1 MGSVK
6 RKSVDETP
14 SNHTPQPRKQQ
25 KDDTNRLITT
35 NDELD
40 AGVACVHDVSYPEN
54 YVAVLRRPN
63 SEEDSKPAK
72 EFPFTLDPFQF
83 EAINCLNAGESVM
96 VSAHT
101 SAGKTVVA
109 SYAIAMSL
117 RNKQRVIYTSPIKAL
132 SNQKYREFKEEF
144 SDVGLMTGDVTIEP
158 NASCLVMTTEIW
170 RSMQYKGSELTREV
184 AWIIFDEV
192 HYMRDRERGVVWE
205 ESIVMAPQNA
215 RFVFLSATV
224 PNAKE
229 FADWVAKVH
238 QQPCHIVYTD
248 YRPTPLQ
255 HYLFPTGGDGLYL
268 VVDEKGKFRE
278 DSFQKA
284 LNALVPVNEKKDS
297 GKWQKGLVNGRA
309 GEDSD
314 IFKMVK
320 MIIQRQYDP
329 VIIFSFSKRECEFLA
344 MQMAKM
350 DLNDEDEKANTE
362 TIFWSAMD
370 MLSDDDKKL
379 PQVLNMLPLLKRG
392 IGVHHSGLLPILK
405 EVIEILFQ
413 EGLIKCLFATE
424 TFSIG
429 LNMPAKTVVFSNVR
443 KFDGDKFRWLSSGE
457 YIQMSGRAGRR
468 GIDDRGVCILMVDEK
483 LEPSTAK
490 MMVKGSADC
499 LNSAFHLS
507 YNMLLNQLRCEDGD
521 PENLLRNSFYQFQAD
536 RAIPDL
542 ERQMKDLQEERD
554 SIYIEEE
561 DSLENYYTL
570 LQQYKSLKKDVR
582 DIIFSPRYCLPFLQP
597 GRLVCVRC
605 TSNYESSLA
614 FSIEDH
620 VTWGVI
626 VNFQR
631 VKNLSEDDTDK
642 SPEDANYTVDVLTRC
657 AVSKD
662 ELSKK
667 TIKIIPLKEPGEPA
681 VVSVPISQ
689 IDNLS
694 SVRLIIAKDL
704 LPLENRQNT
713 LKKVSEVISRFSN
726 QGIPLLDP
734 EEDMKVQSGSY
745 RKAVRRIEALENLF
759 EKHEVAKSPLIEQK
773 LKVLHKKKQI
783 SAQIKSIKKS
793 MRSSSALAFKDELKA
808 RKRVLRRLGY
818 VTRDD
823 VVELK
828 GKVACEISSADELV
842 LTELMF
848 NGVLKDIKTEEM
860 VSLISCFVWQ
870 EKLQDAPKPR
880 EELDMLFT
888 QLQDTARTVAKVEID
903 VESFVS
909 SFRPDIMEAVYSW
922 AKGSKFYEIM
932 EVTQV
937 FEGSL
942 IRGIRRME
950 EILQQLILA
959 AKSIG
964 EVELEAKFEE
974 AVSKIKRDIV
984 FAASDQGEITSRAI
998 TCHLIQ
1004 QLDSQLALFAGAAKV
1019 DDGQRSAAAAK
1030 VNCDCDSPRRQVP
1043 LDEDGKVEDGW
1054 GLQPERQDTTAMAT
1068 INDWL
1073 GTLAIEAVGCVDQVK
1088 GKNLFIRGT

>member
-1 MGSVK
+1 MGSLK
-6 RKSVDETP
+6 RKSTDGTAAEP
-14 SNHTPQPRKQQ
+14 LPPPKQKQ
-25 KDDTNRLITT
+25 RENESPLPPAN
-35 NDELD
+35 NDEEP
-40 AGVACVHDVSYPEN
+40 VACLHDVSYPEG
-54 YVAVLRRPN
+54 YVPPPPSSSA
-63 SEEDSKPAK
+63 SAPAK
-72 EFPFTLDPFQF
+72 EFPFTLDPFQS
-83 EAINCLNAGESVM
+83 ESINCLENGESVM

-109 SYAIAMSL
+109 LYAIAMSL

-132 SNQKYREFKEEF
+132 SNQKYREFKQEF

-170 RSMQYKGSELTREV
+170 RSMQYKGSEITREV

-205 ESIVMAPQNA
+205 ESIVMAPKKS

-255 HYLFPTGGDGLYL
+255 HYIFPSGGDGLYL

-278 DSFQKA
+278 DSFQKG
-284 LNALVPVNEKKDS
+284 LNSLVPASEGDKKKEN
-297 GKWQKGLVNGRA
+297 GKWQKGLAMGRV
-309 GEDSD
+309 GEESD

-329 VIIFSFSKRECEFLA
+329 VILFSFSKRECEFLA
-344 MQMAKM
+344 MQMAKL
-350 DLNDEDEKANTE
+350 DLNGDDEKVNIE

-370 MLSDDDKKL
+370 ILSDDDKKL
-379 PQVLNMLPLLKRG
+379 PQVSNILPLLKRG

-429 LNMPAKTVVFSNVR
+429 LNMPAKTVVFTNVR

-468 GIDDRGVCILMVDEK
+468 GIDMRGICILMLDDK

-490 MMVKGSADC
+490 MMLKGSADC

-507 YNMLLNQLRCEDGD
+507 YNMLLNQMRCEDGD

-536 RAIPDL
+536 RAIPSLEKEAKDL
-542 ERQMKDLQEERD
+542 EEERD
-554 SIYIEEE
+554 SIVIEEE
-561 DSLENYYTL
+561 DSLKNYYDL

-582 DIIFSPRYCLPFLQP
+582 DILFSPRYCLPFLQAS
-597 GRLVCVRC
+597 RLVCIQC
-605 TSNYESSLA
+605 YKSEEASPS
-614 FSIEDH
+614 FSIKDE

-626 VNFQR
+626 LNFER
-631 VKNLSEDDTDK
+631 VKTVSEDDANRK
-642 SPEDANYTVDVLTRC
+642 PEDADYTVDVLTRC
-657 AVSKD
+657 VVSKD
-662 ELSKK
+662 GIGKK
-667 TIKIIPLKEPGEPA
+667 TIKIVPFKEPGEPV
-681 VVSVPISQ
+681 VVSVPLSQ
-689 IDNLS
+689 IISLS
-694 SVRLIIAKDL
+694 SLKLFTIPKDL
-704 LPLENRQNT
+704 LPLEARENT
-713 LKKVSEVISRFSN
+713 LKKVSEVLSRFAEK
-726 QGIPLLDP
+726 GVPLLDP
-734 EEDMKVQSGSY
+734 EEDMKIQSSSY
-745 RKAVRRIEALENLF
+745 KKVARRIEALESLF
-759 EKHEVAKSPLIEQK
+759 DKHEVAKSPLIEQK
-773 LKVLHKKKQI
+773 LRVLHTKHELTAK
-783 SAQIKSIKKS
+783 IKSIKKS
-793 MRSSSALAFKDELKA
+793 IRSSTVLAFKDELKA

-818 VTRDD
+818 ATSDD

-828 GKVACEISSADELV
+828 GRVASEISSADELT

-848 NGVLKDIKTEEM
+848 NGVLKDVTVEEM
-860 VSLISCFVWQ
+860 VSLLSCFVWQ
-870 EKLQDAPKPR
+870 EKLQNATKPR
-880 EELDMLFT
+880 EELELLFA
-888 QLQDTARTVAKVEID
+888 QLQDTARKVAKVQLECKVQID

-909 SFRPDIMEAVYSW
+909 SFRPDIMEAVYAW

-932 EVTQV
+932 EITQV

-942 IRGIRRME
+942 IRAIRRLE
-950 EILQQLILA
+950 EILQQLIQA

-964 EVELEAKFEE
+964 ETELESKFEE

-984 FAASDQGEITSRAI
+984 FAAS
-998 TCHLIQ
+998 LY
-1004 QLDSQLALFAGAAKV
+1004 L
-1019 DDGQRSAAAAK
+1019 
-1030 VNCDCDSPRRQVP
+1030 
-1043 LDEDGKVEDGW
+1043 
-1054 GLQPERQDTTAMAT
+1054 
-1068 INDWL
+1068 
-1073 GTLAIEAVGCVDQVK
+1073 
-1088 GKNLFIRGT
+1088 

>member
-1 MGSVK
+1 MGSLK
-6 RKSVDETP
+6 RKST
-14 SNHTPQPRKQQ
+14 
-25 KDDTNRLITT
+25 DDTAAEPLPPPKQKQRENDSPLPSAN
-35 NDELD
+35 NDEEPI
-40 AGVACVHDVSYPEN
+40 ACLHDVSYPEG
-54 YVAVLRRPN
+54 YVPPPPSSSA
-63 SEEDSKPAK
+63 SAPAK
-72 EFPFTLDPFQF
+72 EFPFTLDPFQS
-83 EAINCLNAGESVM
+83 ESINCLENGESVM

-109 SYAIAMSL
+109 LYAIAMSL

-132 SNQKYREFKEEF
+132 SNQKYREFKQEF

-170 RSMQYKGSELTREV
+170 RSMQYKGSEITREV

-192 HYMRDRERGVVWE
+192 HYMRDQERGVVWE
-205 ESIVMAPQNA
+205 ESIVMAPKKS

-255 HYLFPTGGDGLYL
+255 HYIFPSGGDGLYL

-278 DSFQKA
+278 DSFQKG
-284 LNALVPVNEKKDS
+284 LNSLVPASEGDKKKEN
-297 GKWQKGLVNGRA
+297 GKWQKGLAMGRV
-309 GEDSD
+309 GEESD

-329 VIIFSFSKRECEFLA
+329 VILFSFSKRECEFLA
-344 MQMAKM
+344 MQMAKL
-350 DLNDEDEKANTE
+350 DLNGDDEKANIE

-370 MLSDDDKKL
+370 ILSDDDKKL
-379 PQVLNMLPLLKRG
+379 PQVSNILPLLKRG

-429 LNMPAKTVVFSNVR
+429 LNMPAKTVVFTNVR

-468 GIDDRGVCILMVDEK
+468 GIDTRGICILMLDDK

-490 MMVKGSADC
+490 MMLKGSADC

-507 YNMLLNQLRCEDGD
+507 YNMLLNQMRCEDGD

-536 RAIPDL
+536 RAIPSLEKEAKDL
-542 ERQMKDLQEERD
+542 EEERD
-554 SIYIEEE
+554 SIVIEEE
-561 DSLENYYTL
+561 DSLKNYYDL

-582 DIIFSPRYCLPFLQP
+582 DILFSPRYCLPFLQAS
-597 GRLVCVRC
+597 RLVCIQC
-605 TSNYESSLA
+605 YKSEEASPS
-614 FSIEDH
+614 FSIKDE

-626 VNFQR
+626 LNFER
-631 VKNLSEDDTDK
+631 VKTVSEDDANRK
-642 SPEDANYTVDVLTRC
+642 PEDADYTVDVLTRC
-657 AVSKD
+657 VVSKD
-662 ELSKK
+662 GIGKK
-667 TIKIIPLKEPGEPA
+667 TIKIVPFKEPGEPV
-681 VVSVPISQ
+681 VVSVPLSQ
-689 IDNLS
+689 IVSLS
-694 SVRLIIAKDL
+694 SLKLFTIPKDL
-704 LPLENRQNT
+704 LPLEARENT
-713 LKKVSEVISRFSN
+713 LKKVLEVLSRFAEK
-726 QGIPLLDP
+726 GVPLLDP
-734 EEDMKVQSGSY
+734 EEDMKIQSSSY
-745 RKAVRRIEALENLF
+745 KKAARRIEALESLF
-759 EKHEVAKSPLIEQK
+759 DKHEVAKSPLIEQK
-773 LKVLHKKKQI
+773 LKVLHTKHELTAK
-783 SAQIKSIKKS
+783 IKSIKKS
-793 MRSSSALAFKDELKA
+793 IRSSTVLAFKDELKA

-818 VTRDD
+818 ATSDD

-828 GKVACEISSADELV
+828 GRVASEISSADELT

-848 NGVLKDIKTEEM
+848 NGVLKDVTVEEM
-860 VSLISCFVWQ
+860 VSLLSCFVWQ
-870 EKLQDAPKPR
+870 EKLQNATKPR
-880 EELDMLFT
+880 EELELLFA
-888 QLQDTARTVAKVEID
+888 QLQDTARKVAKVQLECKVQID

-909 SFRPDIMEAVYSW
+909 SFRPDIMEAVYAW

-932 EVTQV
+932 EITQV

-942 IRGIRRME
+942 IRAIRRLE
-950 EILQQLILA
+950 EILQQLIQA

-964 EVELEAKFEE
+964 ETELESKFEE

-984 FAASDQGEITSRAI
+984 FAAS
-998 TCHLIQ
+998 LY
-1004 QLDSQLALFAGAAKV
+1004 L
-1019 DDGQRSAAAAK
+1019 
-1030 VNCDCDSPRRQVP
+1030 
-1043 LDEDGKVEDGW
+1043 
-1054 GLQPERQDTTAMAT
+1054 
-1068 INDWL
+1068 
-1073 GTLAIEAVGCVDQVK
+1073 
-1088 GKNLFIRGT
+1088 

>member
-1 MGSVK
+1 MGSLK
-6 RKSVDETP
+6 RKSIGDSGGEALP
-14 SNHTPQPRKQQ
+14 PAKQLRE
-25 KDDTNRLITT
+25 DGAAG
-35 NDELD
+35 E
-40 AGVACVHDVSYPEN
+40 GVACVHDVSYPEG
-54 YVAVLRRPN
+54 YVPEAEPPRSSSSQDRPA
-63 SEEDSKPAK
+63 PAK
-72 EFPFTLDPFQF
+72 EFPFTLDPFQS
-83 EAINCLNAGESVM
+83 EAIKCLDSGESVM

-109 SYAIAMSL
+109 LYAIAMSL
-117 RNKQRVIYTSPIKAL
+117 QNKQRVIYTAPIKAL

-170 RSMQYKGSELTREV
+170 RSMQYKGSEIMREV

-205 ESIVMAPQNA
+205 ESIVMAPKNS

-255 HYLFPTGGDGLYL
+255 HYVFPSGGDGLYL

-284 LNALVPVNEKKDS
+284 LNALVPAGESDKKREN
-297 GKWQKGLVNGRA
+297 GKWQKSLVTGRV
-309 GEDSD
+309 GEESD

-329 VIIFSFSKRECEFLA
+329 VICFSFSKRECEFLA

-350 DLNDEDEKANTE
+350 DLNEDDEKVNIE

-379 PQVLNMLPLLKRG
+379 PQVTNMLPLLKRG

-429 LNMPAKTVVFSNVR
+429 LNMPARTVVFTNVR
-443 KFDGDKFRWLSSGE
+443 KFDGDKFRWISSGE

-468 GIDDRGVCILMVDEK
+468 GIDKRGICILMVDEK
-483 LEPSTAK
+483 LEPPTAK
-490 MMVKGSADC
+490 MMLKGSADS

-507 YNMLLNQLRCEDGD
+507 YNTLLNQLRCEDGD

-542 ERQMKDLQEERD
+542 QKQAKDLEEERD
-554 SIYIEEE
+554 SIVIQEEE
-561 DSLENYYTL
+561 SLKSYYDL

-582 DIIFSPRYCLPFLQP
+582 DIALSPKYSLPFLQP
-597 GRLVCVRC
+597 GRLVSIEC
-605 TSNYESSLA
+605 TSSDKSGSS
-614 FSIEDH
+614 FSMEDQA
-620 VTWGVI
+620 TWGVI
-626 VNFQR
+626 INFER
-631 VKNLSEDDTDK
+631 VRSASEDSGNTK
-642 SPEDANYTVDVLTRC
+642 PEDSNYKVDVLTRC
-657 AVSKD
+657 VVRRDGIA
-662 ELSKK
+662 KK
-667 TIKIIPLKEPGEPA
+667 SINVVPLKEPGEPA
-681 VVSVPISQ
+681 VVSVPLLQ
-689 IDNLS
+689 INSLS
-694 SVRLIIAKDL
+694 SVRLVIPKDL
-704 LPLENRQNT
+704 LPLEVRENT
-713 LKKVSEVISRFSN
+713 LKKVLEVLSRFAKE
-726 QGIPLLDP
+726 GMPLLDP
-734 EEDMKVQSGSY
+734 EEDMKIQSHSY
-745 RKAVRRIEALENLF
+745 RKAVRRIEALESLF
-759 EKHEVAKSPLIEQK
+759 DKHEIAKSPLIEEK
-773 LKVLHKKKQI
+773 LRVLNRKQELT
-783 SAQIKSIKKS
+783 AKIKSIKKA
-793 MRSSSALAFKDELKA
+793 MRSSSVLAFKDELKA

-818 VTRDD
+818 ITSDN

-828 GKVACEISSADELV
+828 GKVACEISSADELT

-848 NGVLKDIKTEEM
+848 NGVLKDVKVEEM
-860 VSLISCFVWQ
+860 VSLLSCFVWR
-870 EKLQDAPKPR
+870 EKLQDATKPR
-880 EELDMLFT
+880 EELDLLFM
-888 QLQDTARTVAKVEID
+888 QLQDTARRVAKVQLECKVQID
-903 VESFVS
+903 VESFAN
-909 SFRPDIMEAVYSW
+909 SFRPDIMEAVYAW

-932 EVTQV
+932 EITQV

-942 IRGIRRME
+942 IRAIRRLE
-950 EILQQLILA
+950 EVLQQLILA

-964 EVELEAKFEE
+964 ETDLESKFEE
-974 AVSKIKRDIV
+974 AVLKIKRDIV
-984 FAASDQGEITSRAI
+984 FAAS
-998 TCHLIQ
+998 LY
-1004 QLDSQLALFAGAAKV
+1004 L
-1019 DDGQRSAAAAK
+1019 
-1030 VNCDCDSPRRQVP
+1030 
-1043 LDEDGKVEDGW
+1043 
-1054 GLQPERQDTTAMAT
+1054 
-1068 INDWL
+1068 
-1073 GTLAIEAVGCVDQVK
+1073 
-1088 GKNLFIRGT
+1088 

>member
-1 MGSVK
+1 MGSLK
-6 RKSVDETP
+6 RKST
-14 SNHTPQPRKQQ
+14 
-25 KDDTNRLITT
+25 DDTAAEPLPPPKQKQRENDSPLPSAN
-35 NDELD
+35 NDEEPI
-40 AGVACVHDVSYPEN
+40 ACLHDVSYPEG
-54 YVAVLRRPN
+54 YVPPPPSSSA
-63 SEEDSKPAK
+63 SAPAK
-72 EFPFTLDPFQF
+72 EFPFTLDPFQS
-83 EAINCLNAGESVM
+83 ESINCLENGESVM

-109 SYAIAMSL
+109 LYAIAMSL

-132 SNQKYREFKEEF
+132 SNQKYREFKQEF

-170 RSMQYKGSELTREV
+170 RSMQYKGSEITREV

-192 HYMRDRERGVVWE
+192 HYMRDQERGVVWE
-205 ESIVMAPQNA
+205 ESIVMAPKKS

-255 HYLFPTGGDGLYL
+255 HYIFPSGGDGLYL

-278 DSFQKA
+278 DSFQKG
-284 LNALVPVNEKKDS
+284 LNSLVPASEGDKKKEN
-297 GKWQKGLVNGRA
+297 GKWQKGLAMGRV
-309 GEDSD
+309 GEESD

-329 VIIFSFSKRECEFLA
+329 VILFSFSKRECEFLA
-344 MQMAKM
+344 MQMAKL
-350 DLNDEDEKANTE
+350 DLNGDDEKANIE

-370 MLSDDDKKL
+370 ILSDDDKKL
-379 PQVLNMLPLLKRG
+379 PQVSNILPLLKRG

-429 LNMPAKTVVFSNVR
+429 LNMPAKTVVFTNVR

-468 GIDDRGVCILMVDEK
+468 GIDTRGICILMLDDK

-490 MMVKGSADC
+490 MMLKGSADC

-507 YNMLLNQLRCEDGD
+507 YNMLLNQMRCEDGD

-536 RAIPDL
+536 RAIPSLEKEAKDL
-542 ERQMKDLQEERD
+542 EEERD
-554 SIYIEEE
+554 SIVIEEE
-561 DSLENYYTL
+561 DSLKNYYDL

-582 DIIFSPRYCLPFLQP
+582 DILFSPRYCLPFLQAS
-597 GRLVCVRC
+597 RLVCIQC
-605 TSNYESSLA
+605 YKSEEASPS
-614 FSIEDH
+614 FSIKDE

-626 VNFQR
+626 LNFER
-631 VKNLSEDDTDK
+631 VKTVSEDDANRK
-642 SPEDANYTVDVLTRC
+642 PEDADYTVDVLTRC
-657 AVSKD
+657 VVSKD
-662 ELSKK
+662 GIGKK
-667 TIKIIPLKEPGEPA
+667 TIKIVPFKEPGEPV
-681 VVSVPISQ
+681 VVSVPLSQ
-689 IDNLS
+689 IVSLS
-694 SVRLIIAKDL
+694 SLKLFTIPKDL
-704 LPLENRQNT
+704 LPLEARENT
-713 LKKVSEVISRFSN
+713 LKKVSEVLSRFAEK
-726 QGIPLLDP
+726 GVPLLDP
-734 EEDMKVQSGSY
+734 EEDMKIQSSSY
-745 RKAVRRIEALENLF
+745 KKAARRIEALESLF
-759 EKHEVAKSPLIEQK
+759 DKHEVAKSPLIEQK
-773 LKVLHKKKQI
+773 LKVLHTKHELTAK
-783 SAQIKSIKKS
+783 IKSIKKS
-793 MRSSSALAFKDELKA
+793 IRSSTVLAFKDELKA

-818 VTRDD
+818 ATSDD

-828 GKVACEISSADELV
+828 GRVASEISSADELT

-848 NGVLKDIKTEEM
+848 NGVLKDVTVEEM
-860 VSLISCFVWQ
+860 VSLLSCFVWQ
-870 EKLQDAPKPR
+870 EKLQNATKPR
-880 EELDMLFT
+880 EELELLFA
-888 QLQDTARTVAKVEID
+888 QLQDTARKIAKVQLECKVQID

-909 SFRPDIMEAVYSW
+909 SFRPDIMEAVYAW

-932 EVTQV
+932 EITQV

-942 IRGIRRME
+942 IRAIRRLE
-950 EILQQLILA
+950 EILQQLIQA

-964 EVELEAKFEE
+964 ETELESKFEE

-984 FAASDQGEITSRAI
+984 FAAS
-998 TCHLIQ
+998 LY
-1004 QLDSQLALFAGAAKV
+1004 L
-1019 DDGQRSAAAAK
+1019 
-1030 VNCDCDSPRRQVP
+1030 
-1043 LDEDGKVEDGW
+1043 
-1054 GLQPERQDTTAMAT
+1054 
-1068 INDWL
+1068 
-1073 GTLAIEAVGCVDQVK
+1073 
-1088 GKNLFIRGT
+1088 

>member
-1 MGSVK
+1 MGSLK
-6 RKSVDETP
+6 RKST
-14 SNHTPQPRKQQ
+14 
-25 KDDTNRLITT
+25 DDTAAEPLPPPKQKQRENDSPLPSAN
-35 NDELD
+35 NDEEPI
-40 AGVACVHDVSYPEN
+40 ACLHDVSYPEG
-54 YVAVLRRPN
+54 YVPPPPSSSA
-63 SEEDSKPAK
+63 SAPAK
-72 EFPFTLDPFQF
+72 EFPFTLDPFQS
-83 EAINCLNAGESVM
+83 ESINCLENGESVM

-109 SYAIAMSL
+109 LYAIAMSL

-132 SNQKYREFKEEF
+132 SNQKYREFKQEF

-170 RSMQYKGSELTREV
+170 RSMQYKGSEITREV

-192 HYMRDRERGVVWE
+192 HYMRDQERGVVWE
-205 ESIVMAPQNA
+205 ESIVMAPKKS

-255 HYLFPTGGDGLYL
+255 HYIFPSGGDGLYL

-278 DSFQKA
+278 DSFQKG
-284 LNALVPVNEKKDS
+284 LNSLVPASEGDKKKEN
-297 GKWQKGLVNGRA
+297 GKWQKGLTMGRV
-309 GEDSD
+309 GEESD

-329 VIIFSFSKRECEFLA
+329 VILFSFSKRECEFLA
-344 MQMAKM
+344 MQMAKL
-350 DLNDEDEKANTE
+350 DLNGDDEKANIE

-370 MLSDDDKKL
+370 ILSDDDKKL
-379 PQVLNMLPLLKRG
+379 PQVSNILPLLKRG

-429 LNMPAKTVVFSNVR
+429 LNMPAKTVVFTNVR

-468 GIDDRGVCILMVDEK
+468 GIDTRGICILMLDDK

-490 MMVKGSADC
+490 MMLKGSADC

-507 YNMLLNQLRCEDGD
+507 YNMLLNQMRCEDGD

-536 RAIPDL
+536 RAIPSLEKEAKDL
-542 ERQMKDLQEERD
+542 EEERD
-554 SIYIEEE
+554 SIVIEEE
-561 DSLENYYTL
+561 DSLKNYYDL

-582 DIIFSPRYCLPFLQP
+582 DILFSPRYCLPFLQAS
-597 GRLVCVRC
+597 RLVCIQC
-605 TSNYESSLA
+605 YKSEEASPS
-614 FSIEDH
+614 FSIKDE

-626 VNFQR
+626 LNFER
-631 VKNLSEDDTDK
+631 VKTVSEDDANRK
-642 SPEDANYTVDVLTRC
+642 PEDADYTVDVLTRC
-657 AVSKD
+657 VVSKD
-662 ELSKK
+662 GIGKK
-667 TIKIIPLKEPGEPA
+667 TIKIVPLKEPGEPV
-681 VVSVPISQ
+681 VVSVPLSQ
-689 IDNLS
+689 IVSLS
-694 SVRLIIAKDL
+694 SLKLFTIPKDL
-704 LPLENRQNT
+704 LPLEARENT
-713 LKKVSEVISRFSN
+713 LKKISEVLSRFAEK
-726 QGIPLLDP
+726 GVPLLDP
-734 EEDMKVQSGSY
+734 EEDMKIQSSSY
-745 RKAVRRIEALENLF
+745 KKAARRIEALESLF
-759 EKHEVAKSPLIEQK
+759 DKHEVAKSPLIEQK
-773 LKVLHKKKQI
+773 LKVLHTKHELTAK
-783 SAQIKSIKKS
+783 IKSIKKS
-793 MRSSSALAFKDELKA
+793 IRSSTVLAFKDELKA

-818 VTRDD
+818 ATSDD

-828 GKVACEISSADELV
+828 GRVASEISSADELT

-848 NGVLKDIKTEEM
+848 NGVLKDVTVEEM
-860 VSLISCFVWQ
+860 VSLLSCFVWQ
-870 EKLQDAPKPR
+870 EKLQNATKPR
-880 EELDMLFT
+880 EELELLFA
-888 QLQDTARTVAKVEID
+888 QLQDTARKVAKVQLECKVQID

-909 SFRPDIMEAVYSW
+909 SFRPDIMEAVHAW

-932 EVTQV
+932 EITQV

-942 IRGIRRME
+942 IREIRRLE
-950 EILQQLILA
+950 EILQQLIQA

-964 EVELEAKFEE
+964 ETELESKFEE

-984 FAASDQGEITSRAI
+984 FAAS
-998 TCHLIQ
+998 LY
-1004 QLDSQLALFAGAAKV
+1004 L
-1019 DDGQRSAAAAK
+1019 
-1030 VNCDCDSPRRQVP
+1030 
-1043 LDEDGKVEDGW
+1043 
-1054 GLQPERQDTTAMAT
+1054 
-1068 INDWL
+1068 
-1073 GTLAIEAVGCVDQVK
+1073 
-1088 GKNLFIRGT
+1088 

>member
-1 MGSVK
+1 MGSMK
-6 RKSVDETP
+6 RKSLEHPHEDSSPPSKHRLLAVDE
-14 SNHTPQPRKQQ
+14 S
-25 KDDTNRLITT
+25 
-35 NDELD
+35 
-40 AGVACVHDVSYPEN
+40 VACVHDVSYPEG
-54 YVAVLRRPN
+54 YVPSLNPSLPQA
-63 SEEDSKPAK
+63 DSKPAK
-72 EFPFTLDPFQF
+72 EFPFTLDPFQS
-83 EAINCLNAGESVM
+83 EAIKCLDSGESVM

-109 SYAIAMSL
+109 LYAIAMSL

-170 RSMQYKGSELTREV
+170 RSMQYKGSEIIREV
-184 AWIIFDEV
+184 AWVIFDEV

-205 ESIVMAPQNA
+205 ESIVMAPKNS

-255 HYLFPTGGDGLYL
+255 HYVFPAGGDGLYL

-278 DSFQKA
+278 DGFQKA
-284 LNALVPVNEKKDS
+284 LNALVPISEGDKKMDN
-297 GKWQKGLVNGRA
+297 GKWQKGLVVGKA
-309 GEDSD
+309 GEESD

-320 MIIQRQYDP
+320 MIVQRQYDP
-329 VIIFSFSKRECEFLA
+329 VILFSFSKRECELLA

-350 DLNDEDEKANTE
+350 DLNEDDEKANIE

-379 PQVLNMLPLLKRG
+379 PQVSNMLPLLKRG

-429 LNMPAKTVVFSNVR
+429 LNMPAKTVVFTNVR
-443 KFDGDKFRWLSSGE
+443 KFDGDKFRWISSGE

-468 GIDDRGVCILMVDEK
+468 GIDERGICILMLDEK

-490 MMVKGSADC
+490 TMLKGSADS

-507 YNMLLNQLRCEDGD
+507 YNMILNQMRCEDGN

-542 ERQMKDLQEERD
+542 EKQAKDLEKERD
-554 SIYIEEE
+554 SIVIEEE
-561 DSLENYYTL
+561 DSLENYYSL
-570 LQQYKSLKKDVR
+570 LEQYRSLKKDVR
-582 DIIFSPRYCLPFLQP
+582 DIVLAPRYCLPFLQP
-597 GRLVCVRC
+597 GRLVSIEC
-605 TSNYESSLA
+605 TKNDEISHS
-614 FSIEDH
+614 FSIEDQ

-626 VNFQR
+626 INFERMKSQ
-631 VKNLSEDDTDK
+631 SEDDANK
-642 SPEDANYTVDVLTRC
+642 KPEDANYAVDVFTRC
-657 AVSKD
+657 AVQKD
-662 ELSKK
+662 GNGKK
-667 TIKIIPLKEPGEPA
+667 TIKIVSLKEHGEPV

-689 IDNLS
+689 IVNLS
-694 SVRLIIAKDL
+694 SVRLVIPKDL
-704 LPLENRQNT
+704 LPLEARENT
-713 LKKVSEVISRFSN
+713 LKKVSEVLSRFAK
-726 QGIPLLDP
+726 GGMPLLDP
-734 EEDMKVQSGSY
+734 EEDMKIQSSSY

-759 EKHEVAKSPLIEQK
+759 DKHEIAKSPLIEQK
-773 LKVLHKKKQI
+773 LKVLHMKKELT
-783 SAQIKSIKKS
+783 ARIKSIKRT

-808 RKRVLRRLGY
+808 RKRALRRLGY
-818 VTRDD
+818 ATRDD

-828 GKVACEISSADELV
+828 GKVACEISSADELT

-848 NGVLKDIKTEEM
+848 NGVLKDIKVEEM
-860 VSLISCFVWQ
+860 VSLLSCFVWQ
-870 EKLQDAPKPR
+870 EKLQDAQKPR
-880 EELDMLFT
+880 DELEMLFS
-888 QLQDTARTVAKVEID
+888 QLQDMARRVAKIQLECKVQID
-903 VESFVS
+903 VENFVS
-909 SFRPDIMEAVYSW
+909 SFRPDIMEAVYAW

-932 EVTQV
+932 EITQV

-942 IRGIRRME
+942 IRAIRRLE
-950 EILQQLILA
+950 EVLQQLIQA

-964 EVELEAKFEE
+964 ETELEAKFED

-984 FAASDQGEITSRAI
+984 FAAS
-998 TCHLIQ
+998 LY
-1004 QLDSQLALFAGAAKV
+1004 L
-1019 DDGQRSAAAAK
+1019 
-1030 VNCDCDSPRRQVP
+1030 
-1043 LDEDGKVEDGW
+1043 
-1054 GLQPERQDTTAMAT
+1054 
-1068 INDWL
+1068 
-1073 GTLAIEAVGCVDQVK
+1073 
-1088 GKNLFIRGT
+1088 

>member
-1 MGSVK
+1 MGSLK
-6 RKSVDETP
+6 RKST
-14 SNHTPQPRKQQ
+14 
-25 KDDTNRLITT
+25 DDTAAEPLPPPKQKQRENDSPLPSAN
-35 NDELD
+35 NDEEP
-40 AGVACVHDVSYPEN
+40 VACLHDVSYPEG
-54 YVAVLRRPN
+54 YVPPPPPTPPSSSA
-63 SEEDSKPAK
+63 SAPAK
-72 EFPFTLDPFQF
+72 EFPFTLDPFQS
-83 EAINCLNAGESVM
+83 ESINCLENGESVM

-109 SYAIAMSL
+109 LYAIAMSL

-132 SNQKYREFKEEF
+132 SNQKYREFKQEF

-170 RSMQYKGSELTREV
+170 RSMQYKGSEITREV

-205 ESIVMAPQNA
+205 ESIVMAPKKS

-255 HYLFPTGGDGLYL
+255 HYIFPSGGDGLYL

-278 DSFQKA
+278 DSFQKG
-284 LNALVPVNEKKDS
+284 LNSLVPASEGDKKKEN
-297 GKWQKGLVNGRA
+297 GKWQKGLAMGRG
-309 GEDSD
+309 GEESD

-329 VIIFSFSKRECEFLA
+329 VILFSFSKRECEFLA
-344 MQMAKM
+344 MQMAKL
-350 DLNDEDEKANTE
+350 DLNGDDEKVNIE

-370 MLSDDDKKL
+370 ILSDDDKKL
-379 PQVLNMLPLLKRG
+379 PQVSNILPLLKRG

-429 LNMPAKTVVFSNVR
+429 LNMPAKTVVFTNVR

-468 GIDDRGVCILMVDEK
+468 GIDRRGICILMLDDK

-490 MMVKGSADC
+490 MMLKGSADC

-507 YNMLLNQLRCEDGD
+507 YNMLLNQMRCEDGD

-536 RAIPDL
+536 RAIPSLEKEAKDL
-542 ERQMKDLQEERD
+542 EEERD
-554 SIYIEEE
+554 SIVIEEE
-561 DSLENYYTL
+561 DSLKNYYDL
-570 LQQYKSLKKDVR
+570 LQQYKSLRKDVR
-582 DIIFSPRYCLPFLQP
+582 DILFSPRYCLPFLQAS
-597 GRLVCVRC
+597 RLVCIQC
-605 TSNYESSLA
+605 YKSEEASPS
-614 FSIEDH
+614 FSFKDE

-626 VNFQR
+626 LNFER
-631 VKNLSEDDTDK
+631 VKTASEDDANRK
-642 SPEDANYTVDVLTRC
+642 PEDADYTVDVLTRC
-657 AVSKD
+657 VVSKD
-662 ELSKK
+662 GIGKK
-667 TIKIIPLKEPGEPA
+667 TIKIVPFKEPGEPV
-681 VVSVPISQ
+681 VVSVPLSQ
-689 IDNLS
+689 IISLS
-694 SVRLIIAKDL
+694 SLKLFTIPKDL
-704 LPLENRQNT
+704 LPLEARENT
-713 LKKVSEVISRFSN
+713 LKKVSEVLSRFAEK
-726 QGIPLLDP
+726 GVPLLDP
-734 EEDMKVQSGSY
+734 EEDMKIQSSSY
-745 RKAVRRIEALENLF
+745 KKAARRIEALESLF
-759 EKHEVAKSPLIEQK
+759 DKHEVAKSPLIEQK
-773 LKVLHKKKQI
+773 LKVLHTKHELTAK
-783 SAQIKSIKKS
+783 IKAIKKS
-793 MRSSSALAFKDELKA
+793 IRSSTVLAFKDELKA

-818 VTRDD
+818 ATSDD

-828 GKVACEISSADELV
+828 GRVASEISSADELT

-848 NGVLKDIKTEEM
+848 NGVLKDVTVEEM
-860 VSLISCFVWQ
+860 VSLLSCFVWQ
-870 EKLQDAPKPR
+870 EKLQNATKPR
-880 EELDMLFT
+880 EELELLFA
-888 QLQDTARTVAKVEID
+888 QLQDTARKVAKVQLECKVQID

-909 SFRPDIMEAVYSW
+909 SFRPDIMEAVYAW

-932 EVTQV
+932 EITQV

-942 IRGIRRME
+942 IRAIRRLE
-950 EILQQLILA
+950 EILQQLIQA

-964 EVELEAKFEE
+964 ETELESKFEE

-984 FAASDQGEITSRAI
+984 FAAS
-998 TCHLIQ
+998 LY
-1004 QLDSQLALFAGAAKV
+1004 L
-1019 DDGQRSAAAAK
+1019 
-1030 VNCDCDSPRRQVP
+1030 
-1043 LDEDGKVEDGW
+1043 
-1054 GLQPERQDTTAMAT
+1054 
-1068 INDWL
+1068 
-1073 GTLAIEAVGCVDQVK
+1073 
-1088 GKNLFIRGT
+1088 